1 MTTTDQEQLR
11 LPTDSEI
18 EEAKIAFQVAID
30 AVTLVTWRIY
40 QISSLG
46 TEKTVEEIRQAP
58 IQTSPTFEDIGRLF
72 NWLEDARMDLEE
84 ITNEVERA
92 AKGLVDIDYVREIRS
107 RENGQ
112 R

>member
-1 MTTTDQEQLR
+1 
-11 LPTDSEI
+11 
-18 EEAKIAFQVAID
+18 
-30 AVTLVTWRIY
+30 
-40 QISSLG
+40 
-46 TEKTVEEIRQAP
+46 
-58 IQTSPTFEDIGRLF
+58 
-72 NWLEDARMDLEE
+72 MDLEE